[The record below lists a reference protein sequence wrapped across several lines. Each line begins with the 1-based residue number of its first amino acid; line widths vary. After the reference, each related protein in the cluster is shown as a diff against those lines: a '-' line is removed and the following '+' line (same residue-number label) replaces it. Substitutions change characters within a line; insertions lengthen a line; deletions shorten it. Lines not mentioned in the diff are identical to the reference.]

1 MADLFN
7 DPDDYSSEEGVE
19 APPKPLW
26 AKILGNAVKIIFWT
40 LIILMNAL
48 LLWRLFSSGNPSELK
63 AVTPNP
69 ELKAAY
75 SAFLA
80 EKEAGQ
86 TGGKDLFAAHQQENS
101 RTNITDE
108 DADAETGFPGNY
120 GYFALTDQVLFP
132 TAGQAQVIFRY
143 NLSTLDH
150 LAEDYSLSGRPDPGE
165 DWYDVTLRVET
176 NDVVTIT
183 YKVRPRGYVPADF
196 LPRGAAFEW
205 SRQTDGEGRVR
216 EIEYRRFFVAD
227 GAKATPVLT
236 IPYYDPRKKA
246 YRTAKAG
253 GMPLKYVSSDRP

>member
-19 APPKPLW
+19 APPRPLG
-26 AKILGNAVKIIFWT
+26 AKILGNAVKIVFWT

-75 SAFLA
+75 SAYLA
-80 EKEAGQ
+80 DKEAVQPGR
-86 TGGKDLFAAHQQENS
+86 DVLFAAHQQENS

-108 DADAETGFPGNY
+108 DADTETGFPGNY

-150 LAEDYSLSGRPDPGE
+150 LAEDYSLSERPDPDG

-176 NDVVTIT
+176 NDGKTLRISPSAVTSAKKNRYCFRRISFEGIPDLSGVT
-183 YKVRPRGYVPADF
+183 SVYFDVYYTGDVNYFERPYGKLCIYSSAYD
-196 LPRGAAFEW
+196 L
-205 SRQTDGEGRVR
+205 D
-216 EIEYRRFFVAD
+216 EYRLSSRD
-227 GAKATPVLT
+227 RKALQ
-236 IPYYDPRKKA
+236 
-246 YRTAKAG
+246 
-253 GMPLKYVSSDRP
+253 